1 MHSFAV
7 TRKGRNHLENEDHHL
22 ADDRRGLYIVADG
35 IGSSRG
41 AGTASA
47 LVVAELS
54 ARIDAGM
61 PQAFRAAA
69 RRLAAEGG
77 RSPQHRDMAT
87 GATLLL
93 VAGGMRHLAH
103 VGDARCYLVH
113 GGAVTQL
120 TRDHSVAWE
129 QFEAGAIT
137 RDALRGHPNQRLLT
151 RSFHAAKDFVVP
163 DFLSAPLAPGD
174 AFLLTTDGITKE
186 VTEECLA
193 AIVGTRPCSEWPA
206 ALLLAAGAAED
217 DATVVAVGP

>member
-1 MHSFAV
+1 MQSFSV
-7 TRKGRNHLENEDHHL
+7 TRKGRHHLENEDHHL

-47 LVVAELS
+47 LVVAELR

-77 RSPQHRDMAT
+77 RSPQHRAMAT

-103 VGDARCYLVH
+103 VGDARCYLVQ
-113 GGAVTQL
+113 GGGVTQL

-137 RDALRGHPNQRLLT
+137 KEALRKHPNQRLLT
-151 RSFHAAKDFVVP
+151 RSFDAAKDFVVP
-163 DFLSAPLAPGD
+163 EFLSAPLAPGD

-186 VTEECLA
+186 VTEDCLA
-193 AIVGTRPCSEWPA
+193 TIVSTRPCREWPA
-206 ALLLAAGAAED
+206 ALLLRAGETED
-217 DATVVAVGP
+217 DATIVAVGP